1 MSLEGIESIWSS
13 PANRPGPDDVERLR
27 HLLVERLGRDRRRLT
42 RTLAL
47 AALPL
52 AAASGLLVAR
62 LVGATGEPA
71 GGGWALAPM
80 LALSWL
86 ALWRFARAR
95 RAHLAAHGRP
105 ADSIRVALAAAAD
118 ANRRARSRV
127 RWVVGLE
134 LAAVPAL
141 ALALR
146 GLLSEGR
153 VRPDELPS
161 LAGVLAL
168 LLLGS
173 ALGAV
178 AWDRLRLRPE
188 QRHLSELLEAYR

>member
-1 MSLEGIESIWSS
+1 MSLEGIESIWAS
-13 PANRPGPDDVERLR
+13 PANRPGPDDLERLR
-27 HLLVERLGRDRRRLT
+27 RLLVERLSRDRRRLAGV
-42 RTLAL
+42 LAI
-47 AALPL
+47 AAVPL
-52 AAASGLLVAR
+52 AAASALLVAR
-62 LVGATGEPA
+62 LAGATGEPA
-71 GGGWALAPM
+71 GTGWALAPM

-86 ALWRFARAR
+86 ALWRFGRAR
-95 RAHLAAHGRP
+95 RAHLEAHGRP
-105 ADSIRVALAAAAD
+105 ADSIRAALAAAAD

-127 RWVVGLE
+127 RWVAGLE
-134 LAAVPAL
+134 LTAVPAL

-161 LAGVLAL
+161 LAAVLAL

-173 ALGAV
+173 ALGAL

-188 QRHLSELLEAYR
+188 QRHLSELLESYR

>member
-27 HLLVERLGRDRRRLT
+27 HLLVERLGRDRRRLA

-168 LLLGS
+168 PLLGS
-173 ALGAV
+173 VLGAV